1 MNKPRALI
9 VGMGIGGLATA
20 LRLHDI
26 GWETLLVERAPQRR
40 PAGYFVGLFD
50 SGQLA
55 AQRMGVLDAIGNRA
69 VVEKGRS
76 YDIDRAGRRRP
87 GLGYGDLPGSPRMLL
102 RGDIESAL
110 YDAAEPFTE
119 IRYGTTPVAV
129 EEHRDGVDV
138 TLRTTS
144 GDNTTE
150 TTEAFDLVVGADGLR
165 STVRRLAFGPDSDYF
180 RPFHH
185 IIGATILKEPV
196 PGYGLTDGVVLT
208 EPGRAAWVFPFSD
221 HRPGLL
227 LTYRTDDEDAE
238 FQRPPIESLRR
249 AFGPE
254 PTGPVL
260 ENLLRQFEQADHRLF
275 DSVHQVVMP
284 TWHTGRV
291 VLLGDAAWCLTLY
304 SGMGAS
310 TAIAGADLLGT
321 MLQRNPGNPSRALRE
336 WEQRMRPFI
345 ATMQEHGRKELVIFV
360 PQTRRDK
367 LARTLTRSL
376 MGNPVGKRVMKS
388 LLADSFK
395 DKSIDVAAA

>member
-9 VGMGIGGLATA
+9 VGMSIGGLATA

-150 TTEAFDLVVGADGLR
+150 EPAGRIVQGQVH
-165 STVRRLAFGPDSDYF
+165 RR
-180 RPFHH
+180 RR
-185 IIGATILKEPV
+185 
-196 PGYGLTDGVVLT
+196 GLTL
-208 EPGRAAWVFPFSD
+208 
-221 HRPGLL
+221 RP
-227 LTYRTDDEDAE
+227 
-238 FQRPPIESLRR
+238 
-249 AFGPE
+249 
-254 PTGPVL
+254 
-260 ENLLRQFEQADHRLF
+260 
-275 DSVHQVVMP
+275 
-284 TWHTGRV
+284 
-291 VLLGDAAWCLTLY
+291 
-304 SGMGAS
+304 
-310 TAIAGADLLGT
+310 
-321 MLQRNPGNPSRALRE
+321 
-336 WEQRMRPFI
+336 
-345 ATMQEHGRKELVIFV
+345 
-360 PQTRRDK
+360 
-367 LARTLTRSL
+367 
-376 MGNPVGKRVMKS
+376 
-388 LLADSFK
+388 
-395 DKSIDVAAA
+395 